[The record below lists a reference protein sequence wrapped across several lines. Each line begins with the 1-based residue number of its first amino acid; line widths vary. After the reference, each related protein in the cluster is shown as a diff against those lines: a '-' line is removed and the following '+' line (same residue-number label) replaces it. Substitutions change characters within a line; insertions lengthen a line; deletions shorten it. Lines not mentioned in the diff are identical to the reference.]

1 MSGSGASDD
10 VIVEHLSAISRRFRS
25 ELRQVC
31 AGVSGTT
38 TPVQREILGYVG
50 RHPGIGIMGLADL
63 AGRDKAQMTRIIS
76 ELEDLDLVIR
86 ERSDTDRRATR
97 LRLSESGEALFHLV
111 LERRRGL
118 AAAMLRSLQP
128 DERDALRAMLV
139 KMRAG
144 LADAEQ

>member
-1 MSGSGASDD
+1 
-10 VIVEHLSAISRRFRS
+10 
-25 ELRQVC
+25 
-31 AGVSGTT
+31 
-38 TPVQREILGYVG
+38 
-50 RHPGIGIMGLADL
+50 MGLADL

-86 ERSDTDRRATR
+86 ERSDIDRRATR

-111 LERRRGL
+111 LEKRRGL